1 MKKQPTEWEKIFA
14 THISDKGLISTIY
27 REFVRFND
35 DNNPIMILIWAKDL
49 NRHFCKNDIH
59 MANKHMKI
67 CSLSLITREL
77 QIKPTLR
84 CHPTPISTA
93 IIKQEPLPS
102 EN

>member
-49 NRHFCKNDIH
+49 NQHFSKEDIQ
-59 MANKHMKI
+59 MSNKHMDR
-67 CSLSLITREL
+67 CSLSLAIRE
-77 QIKPTLR
+77 I
-84 CHPTPISTA
+84 
-93 IIKQEPLPS
+93 
-102 EN
+102 